1 MDKDEIIALLKKVSF
16 ENDQMEVLSFC
27 RKGRE
32 IELPLSEG
40 TYQFLG
46 NEPHGFFPFDEE
58 LLSNRRGDAY
68 IYNRDITD
76 AEKVSLHSSGDQ
88 QIAIKYETA
97 IRLGTNDRFGPKW
110 IEPEFG
116 PEAVPTFNILFPPWG
131 VMNRHPKDFAKK
143 KDELVI
149 VGHVDK
155 IVVVGFIIMDS
166 HRELRAK
173 PGTSFIVLGR
183 LSLRPGKVLHIVA
196 WKEPDNGLKERL
208 SDSLKHVQA
217 PVLPKKTDDL
227 SVCFQGF
234 RSENSAFMVEV
245 PVTLKAP
252 N

>member
-40 TYQFLG
+40 PINFSVMSPT
-46 NEPHGFFPFDEE
+46 GF
-58 LLSNRRGDAY
+58 SIRRGVTVESKGDAY

-116 PEAVPTFNILFPPWG
+116 PDAVPTFNILFPPWG